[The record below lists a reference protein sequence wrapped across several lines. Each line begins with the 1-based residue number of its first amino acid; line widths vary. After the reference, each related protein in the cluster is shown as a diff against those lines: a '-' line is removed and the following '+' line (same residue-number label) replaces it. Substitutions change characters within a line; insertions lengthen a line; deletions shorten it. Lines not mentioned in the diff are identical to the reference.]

1 MAERFRDR
9 VIVITG
15 ASRGIG
21 RELALQLAGEG
32 ARLVLAARD
41 SERLRMVVGECS
53 ARGVRAVDVPTDVA
67 DAAACRRLI
76 ESAVKTFGSL
86 DVLINNA
93 GISMFARFAA
103 VRDLGMLEH
112 ILRVNFLGSMY
123 CTGHALPYLRQTQGR
138 IVGVGSLVSKVPGP
152 GGTGYVASKHALRG
166 FYDSLRAELRAD
178 RVSVTVAYPGFV
190 RTEIYR
196 RFLDAEG
203 GYGPDRS
210 GRIPRWVMMSVER
223 CARRII
229 EAARRRRREVPPTI
243 WERGMLACN
252 WLPAPLLEL
261 FWQRPLRRNLPP
273 LPAAD
278 TSNADHTPL
287 LKPIADAPPAD
298 GV

>member
-1 MAERFRDR
+1 MTESFRDH
-9 VIVITG
+9 VILITG

-21 RELALQLAGEG
+21 RELALQLAGER

-41 SERLRMVVGECS
+41 PERLRGVVQGCT
-53 ARGVRAVDVPTDVA
+53 ARGGTAVDVPTDVS
-67 DAAACRRLI
+67 DAAACRRLV
-76 ESAVKTFGSL
+76 ESAVKTFGAL
-86 DVLINNA
+86 HVLINNA

-123 CTGHALPYLRQTQGR
+123 CTGHALPYLRRTQGR
-138 IVGVGSLVSKVPGP
+138 IVGVGSLLSKMPGP
-152 GGTGYVASKHALRG
+152 GGTAYAASKHALRG
-166 FYDSLRAELRAD
+166 FYDSLRTELRAD

-190 RTEIYR
+190 RTEIYQ

-229 EAARRRRREVPPTI
+229 EAARRRRGEVPPTL
-243 WERGMLACN
+243 WERGMLAACN

-261 FWQRPLRRNLPP
+261 FWQRPMRRNLPP
-273 LPAAD
+273 LPAPDKSSAD
-278 TSNADHTPL
+278 NTQS
-287 LKPIADAPPAD
+287 
-298 GV
+298 